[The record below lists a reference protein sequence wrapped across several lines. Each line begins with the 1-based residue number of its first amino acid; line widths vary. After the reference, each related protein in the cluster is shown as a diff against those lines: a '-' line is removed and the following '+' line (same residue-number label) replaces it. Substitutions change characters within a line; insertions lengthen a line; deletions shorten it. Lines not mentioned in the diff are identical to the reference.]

1 MVLRIATG
9 KFKGTVLVS
18 SDTAKELRPTQ
29 ALVREAIINTLRSMF
44 ASEDLDFADLD
55 ILDLYSGTG
64 SMGFEFLSNE
74 VQSLTFVER
83 DPKCLKLLKANAN
96 KLGLNDQV
104 SIQSGQ
110 LPNILRVL
118 GKKSKTYDLIFFD
131 PPFKFSVKEF
141 MAVAKAVLD
150 NKLVKPGGLMVLEY
164 KNQELAKA
172 LADELSS
179 ELEIINLKK
188 YGGCVVVFAKV
199 FLKKSQ
205 KISL

>member
-9 KFKGTVLVS
+9 KFKGAVLVS

-104 SIQSGQ
+104 SIQTGQ

-118 GKKSKTYDLIFFD
+118 GKKSKNYDLIFFD

>member
-9 KFKGTVLVS
+9 KFKGAVLVS

-29 ALVREAIINTLRSMF
+29 ALVREAIINSLRSLF
-44 ASEDLDFADLD
+44 AANDQDFDELDV
-55 ILDLYSGTG
+55 LDLYSGTG
-64 SMGFEFLSNE
+64 SMGFEFLSNG

-83 DPKCLKLLKANAN
+83 DPKCLKLLNANAQ
-96 KLGLNDQV
+96 KLRLQEQV
-104 SIQSGQ
+104 SIQTGQ

-118 GKKSKTYDLIFFD
+118 AKKSKTFDLVFFD

-141 MAVAKAVLD
+141 MAVAKAVLE

-164 KNQELAKA
+164 KNQDLANA

-179 ELEIINLKK
+179 ELEIINFKK
-188 YGGCVVVFAKV
+188 YGGCVVVFAKI

>member
-9 KFKGTVLVS
+9 KFKGAVLVS

-199 FLKKSQ
+199 VLKKSQ

>member
-1 MVLRIATG
+1 
-9 KFKGTVLVS
+9 
-18 SDTAKELRPTQ
+18 
-29 ALVREAIINTLRSMF
+29 
-44 ASEDLDFADLD
+44 
-55 ILDLYSGTG
+55 
-64 SMGFEFLSNE
+64 
-74 VQSLTFVER
+74 
-83 DPKCLKLLKANAN
+83 
-96 KLGLNDQV
+96 
-104 SIQSGQ
+104 
-110 LPNILRVL
+110 
-118 GKKSKTYDLIFFD
+118 
-131 PPFKFSVKEF
+131 

-164 KNQELAKA
+164 KNQELANA

>member
-9 KFKGTVLVS
+9 KFKGAVLVS

-29 ALVREAIINTLRSMF
+29 ALVREAIINTLRSLF
-44 ASEDLDFADLD
+44 QANDQDFDELDV
-55 ILDLYSGTG
+55 LDLYSGTG
-64 SMGFEFLSNE
+64 SMGFEFLSNG

-83 DPKCLKLLKANAN
+83 DPKCLKLLNANAK
-96 KLGLNDQV
+96 KLGLQEQV
-104 SIQSGQ
+104 SIQTGQ

-118 GKKSKTYDLIFFD
+118 AKKSKTFDLVFFD

-141 MAVAKAVLD
+141 MAVAKAVLE

-164 KNQELAKA
+164 KNQELANA

-179 ELEIINLKK
+179 ELEIINFKK
-188 YGGCVVVFAKV
+188 YGGCVVVFAKI

>member
-9 KFKGTVLVS
+9 KFKGAVLVS

-118 GKKSKTYDLIFFD
+118 GKKSKNYDLIFFD